1 MSAAQW
7 PGLVVQASIILT
19 VLGLGLTASW
29 QDAVYLLRRPRLLLR
44 ALLSMNI
51 VMPIVA
57 ALIATVLSF
66 PYQKWRM
73 REAGATLQG
82 EGV

>member
-1 MSAAQW
+1 MSVAQW

-19 VLGLGLTASW
+19 VLGLGLTASC
-29 QDAVYLLRRPRLLLR
+29 QDAVSPRLLLR

-57 ALIATVLSF
+57 ALVATVLSF